1 MNDKELV
8 IFGSGRGGTLTGR
21 MLRSM
26 GYSIRGYVD
35 NDPQKWGTELE
46 GKQINPPESILEHN
60 IPVVIASMWEN
71 EIKEQLNGM
80 GAGDRVLEKA
90 ACAREYMQSRIQDY
104 VYVSEYPVQESGK
117 KPVFVFGMDL
127 GLFHGGIESW
137 VYVVGDVL
145 KERGFRIKIF
155 TSKQSGR
162 PPERFAEDVC
172 FVDVNGEDYVAGVR
186 DMIRLLLETSPCI
199 VIDSWQNMTMMAASI
214 VRYLNPSAVLSLIE
228 VVHGN
233 MPKLFQAVRQFEPYL
248 DYCMCVS
255 RDLNQ
260 VLTGQYQV
268 NPEKV
273 RYKESPVKYGSAERS
288 YETDGRHPV
297 RIGFAGRLDTLDK
310 RADLLMPLMT
320 MLAERKIC
328 FRMQIAGV
336 GKLSKPIELYIEEHH
351 LQDCVSY
358 MGFIPREEMGSFWKD
373 QDIFIS
379 LSESEGVGLSM
390 LEAVGNGC
398 VPVVTR
404 VSGSTEFVL
413 PEIGYI
419 CDIGDLQTMADH
431 IEYLSHHRD
440 EMAQMGRRGMERTRE
455 RCSVDSYVDYLL
467 DLTGMSS

>member
-1 MNDKELV
+1 MSDKELV

-35 NDPQKWGTELE
+35 NDPKKWGTELE

-80 GAGDRVLEKA
+80 GAGDRILEKA
-90 ACAREYMQSRIQDY
+90 ACAREYMQNHLQDY
-104 VYVSEYPVQESGK
+104 SYVSEYPVQESGK
-117 KPVFVFGMDL
+117 KPVFVFGIDL
-127 GLFHGGIESW
+127 GLFNGGIESW
-137 VYVVGDVL
+137 VYVIGDAL
-145 KERGFRIKIF
+145 RERSFPIKIF

-162 PPERFAEDVC
+162 SPERFEEDVC
-172 FVDVNGEDYVAGVR
+172 YFDVNGEDYTAGVR
-186 DMIRLLLETSPCI
+186 DMVRVLLDMSPCI
-199 VIDSWQNMTMMAASI
+199 VIDAWQNMTMLAASI
-214 VRYLNPSAVLSLIE
+214 VRSLNPSAVLSFIE
-228 VVHGN
+228 VIHCN
-233 MPKLFQAVRQFEPYL
+233 MPKLFQAVKQFEQCF
-248 DYCMCVS
+248 DYCMGVS
-255 RDLNQ
+255 RDLNR
-260 VLTGQYQV
+260 VLVEQYQV

-273 RYKESPVKYGSAERS
+273 RYKENPVKYGASGRS
-288 YETDGRHPV
+288 YETDEQQPV
-297 RIGFAGRLDTLDK
+297 RIGYAGRLSKLDK

-320 MLAERKIC
+320 ILAERKIR
-328 FRMQIAGV
+328 FHMQIAGI
-336 GKLSKPIELYIEEHH
+336 GRLSESIQSYIEEHH
-351 LQDCVSY
+351 LQAYAHC
-358 MGFIPREEMGSFWKD
+358 MGFIQREEMGNFWKQ
-373 QDIFIS
+373 QDIYIS

-390 LEAVGNGC
+390 LEAIGNGC

-431 IEYLSHHRD
+431 IEYLSHHRN

-455 RCSVDSYVDYLL
+455 RCSVDGYVDYLL